1 LNNFFKM
8 SKEKAVINYT
18 TQVSESFEQRDD
30 QFSYEPAFRCWLV
43 REIEEQKM
51 TVAQAIERFNFH
63 PKNGYDLIRYWQKK
77 YTPYLVL
84 SLPNMTEAEKQ
95 QLAILQQQLQAAEKQ
110 LEDAKMKNIA
120 LNMLI
125 DVAEEK
131 LKISIRKKPGA
142 KQ

>member
-1 LNNFFKM
+1 M
-8 SKEKAVINYT
+8 REEKAVKNYS
-18 TQVSESFEQRDD
+18 TQVSASFDRTDESY
-30 QFSYEPAFRCWLV
+30 SYEPAFRRWLV

-51 TVAQAIERFNFH
+51 TVAQAIERFSFH
-63 PKNGYDLIRYWQKK
+63 PKNGYDLIRYWREK
-77 YTPYLVL
+77 YAPSMVL
-84 SLPNMTEAEKQ
+84 SLGDMTEAEKH
-95 QLAILQQQLQAAEKQ
+95 QLATLQQQLKAAEKQ